1 MQPLAMPIIMTE
13 ARDILLLMTWLSPG
27 FPTGAF
33 AYSHGLEW
41 AVESGDVRDADSLRG
56 WLVDILHH
64 GAGRNDMILLRCAH
78 RAVACGQSVEPVME
92 AAAALSQSAERYTET
107 QAQGRA
113 FAAAAAPW
121 GGVEAAAYPVSVGML
136 AGQHGI
142 DEDATALALLH
153 AFVANLISSAVR
165 LIPLGQSA
173 GLRVQAELTTD
184 ILQLLEETR
193 DATLDH
199 VGGCAFRADLA
210 AMQHE
215 TQYTRLF
222 RT

>member
-1 MQPLAMPIIMTE
+1 MQHRVMSIIMTE

-27 FPTGAF
+27 FPTGGF

-41 AVESGDVRDADSLRG
+41 AIEVGDVRDAESLRR
-56 WLVDILHH
+56 WLADILHH

-78 RAVACGQSVEPVME
+78 RAVALAQAVEPVME
-92 AAAALSQSAERYTET
+92 AAAALSPSAERYTET
-107 QAQGRA
+107 QAQGHA

-121 GGVEAAAYPVSVGML
+121 GGVVAAAYPVSVGIL
-136 AGQHGI
+136 AGRHGI
-142 DEDATALALLH
+142 DQDDAALALLH
-153 AFVANLISSAVR
+153 AFVANLISAAMR

-173 GLRVQAELTTD
+173 GLRVQAELAAD
-184 ILQLLEETR
+184 ILRLIEDTR
-193 DATLDH
+193 GAGLDQI
-199 VGGCAFRADLA
+199 GGCTFRADLA